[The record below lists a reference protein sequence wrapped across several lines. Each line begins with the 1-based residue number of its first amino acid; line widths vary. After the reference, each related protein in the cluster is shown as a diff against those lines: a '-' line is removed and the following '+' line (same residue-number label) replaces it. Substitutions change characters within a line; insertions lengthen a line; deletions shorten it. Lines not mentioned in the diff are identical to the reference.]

1 MRRKSVPSRQACS
14 ELHWGSGLTLTC
26 GCQTKHMHMLIGIII
41 FMTSQGRCV
50 KTMSVQVC
58 CKFIGVVKAGQK
70 VYDPQK
76 ADYSNLVNML

>member
-1 MRRKSVPSRQACS
+1 
-14 ELHWGSGLTLTC
+14 
-26 GCQTKHMHMLIGIII
+26 MHMLIGIII